1 MKGAVKNKALQCIKN
16 NKHKVPYY
24 LALVCQDL
32 PSTDTHHV
40 SPGVFIVWKKYYK
53 YHTINLFL
61 SMAFK
66 LELLNSKVQHFYKL
80 CMPEEPQ
87 FIDFF
92 MNNRVNNEIANT
104 KILKYFLCSVVERFC
119 TICSFSTSIRNYKLK
134 KLKQSIKVLFC
145 WVGRA
150 KYYQNKSCDS

>member
-1 MKGAVKNKALQCIKN
+1 MVLVTRNHKEYLHNKVPAVWKEQLKIKRCNVLKN

-32 PSTDTHHV
+32 PSTGTHHV
-40 SPGVFIVWKKYYK
+40 SPGVFMVWKMYYK
-53 YHTINLFL
+53 YHTINLIL

-66 LELLNSKVQHFYKL
+66 LEFLNSKVQHFYNL
-80 CMPEEPQ
+80 CMPEELQ

-104 KILKYFLCSVVERFC
+104 KLLKYFFCRAVERFC
-119 TICSFSTSIRNYKLK
+119 SISFFFA
-134 KLKQSIKVLFC
+134 SIKNF
-145 WVGRA
+145 
-150 KYYQNKSCDS
+150 